1 LRPPDWP
8 ERLARYVTAA
18 RTRAFEWG
26 ISDCCA
32 FARGAVLAI
41 GGPDM
46 GEGWARTYSDED
58 GARAA
63 IRSLGRDLEYAVE
76 TMAGRVGLAEVGPR
90 MAQRGDL
97 LVVRDQKL
105 IGGMPLAAICEGRDA
120 LSTATTGLIKLP
132 MRVAVRA
139 WAVE

>member
-1 LRPPDWP
+1 M
-8 ERLARYVTAA
+8 
-18 RTRAFEWG
+18 
-26 ISDCCA
+26 
-32 FARGAVLAI
+32 LAI

-46 GEGWARTYSDED
+46 GAGWADTYTDEE
-58 GARAA
+58 GARYA
-63 IRSLGRDLEYAVE
+63 IRSLGRDLEFAVE
-76 TMAGRVGLAEVGPR
+76 AMAGRVGLRETNPV

-97 LVVRDQKL
+97 LVVRDRKL

-120 LSTATTGLIKLP
+120 LSTATTGLIRLP